1 MLEDKASLI
10 PDLHLNTQSY
20 KFDRDEA
27 KVKHGEC
34 DEEMKTRRIYS
45 IDEISS
51 MVAPIAANFGI
62 RKLSVF
68 GSYARNEATENSDL
82 DFHLIDRGSLRGLFR
97 LAGFELA
104 LEEKFKVPVDVV
116 TTNSLFDD
124 VRQRIEQ
131 EELIVYEA

>member
-1 MLEDKASLI
+1 
-10 PDLHLNTQSY
+10 
-20 KFDRDEA
+20 
-27 KVKHGEC
+27 
-34 DEEMKTRRIYS
+34 MKQKIFS
-45 IDEISS
+45 IDEISRI
-51 MVAPIAANFGI
+51 VAPIAAGFGI

-68 GSYARNEATENSDL
+68 GSYARGEATENSDL
-82 DFHLIDRGSLRGLFR
+82 DFHLIDRGTLRGLFS

-124 VRQRIEQ
+124 VRQRVEQ